1 MTTSP
6 TVTPLMQDQLL
17 ATILEQLTAQLRQG
31 RVPDVAGALLQ
42 YPEIAEEL
50 RELWPAVLMAEA
62 DSQSRSEAETLAL
75 RNSSLPTALGQFVD
89 FELLEELG
97 RGGMGVVY
105 KARHRQLD
113 RVVALKMILSGPWA
127 TPDELARFR
136 AEAALAARLDHPGIV
151 PVYEIGTCEGK
162 PYFSMKYVP
171 GQTLAQLVAQGPLP
185 SREAARYVLK
195 VAEAV
200 EHAHQKGILHRDL
213 KPSNVLV
220 DDAGEPHVSDFGLA
234 KRVADGSGLTATGA
248 IIGTPSYMPPEQAAR
263 QRGRLSP
270 ASDVYS
276 LGAILYFLLTG
287 RPPFQ
292 APTLMDTLMQVL
304 DQDPVPPRLLQ
315 PKVNRAL
322 ENICLKCLQ
331 KEPEFRYQTAG
342 QLVTALHSYL
352 QGEPITGQ
360 PRSLFSMISRLLRPT
375 HNAIILENWGLLWMW
390 HSLLVLL
397 LCIITQIMKWE
408 GVRHPGAYAALWG
421 FGLLAWAGVFW
432 RLRQREGPITFIER
446 QIAHVWAA
454 SVIGSM
460 MLFLV
465 EYLLSEPVLKL
476 SPVLAVIAGMVFT
489 IKAGTLSGGFYLASL
504 AMLAAAAAMSAYP
517 DFDILIF
524 GVVSFLC
531 FFVPGLKYYRQRLRS
546 RRDHS
551 LTPHSL

>member
-75 RNSSLPTALGQFVD
+75 RNSSLPTALGQFGD